1 MSPRAKKLSPVL
13 GAASAMIG
21 EASLSLVSAG
31 SAFSHSFEVEID
43 RVRPDPAQARRDLDP
58 DALASLAATL
68 REEGQLQPILLRPD
82 ASAPGHWIIVAG
94 ERRWRAARMNGWKLV
109 LAIVHHGDAEV
120 AALIENLQRVDLA
133 PLEEARG
140 IERLLRGKGWTQ
152 EQAARA
158 LGKGIS
164 DISGTLRI
172 LRLPEPLLT
181 ELLTSELPPAKNV
194 LIELARVDDAASL
207 ARLAALARTGG
218 LTVKAIRAARA
229 AAEARAEQDPAWRA
243 RAEEAGAEEA
253 GAEES
258 GAGQGR
264 AAAELRAVGRAL
276 RIVTRLASGAG
287 MLPDEMA
294 GLLHRLR
301 DAADA
306 ALARPAGGGPA

>member
-1 MSPRAKKLSPVL
+1 MPARAKKQSPVL

-43 RVRPDPAQARRDLDP
+43 RVRPDPAQPRRDLDP

-82 ASAPGHWIIVAG
+82 AAAPGHWIIVAG

-109 LAIVHHGDAEV
+109 LAIAHHGDAEV

-181 ELLTSELPPAKNV
+181 EILTSESPPAKNV
-194 LIELARVDDAASL
+194 LIELARVEDAAAL

-229 AAEARAEQDPAWRA
+229 AAEARKGRDTAAPDRADLPPAEPTDA
-243 RAEEAGAEEA
+243 AEG
-253 GAEES
+253 

-264 AAAELRAVGRAL
+264 VAAESRAIARAL
-276 RIVTRLASGAG
+276 RIVTRMASGAG
-287 MLPDEMA
+287 ALSDEMTV
-294 GLLHRLR
+294 LLHQLR

-306 ALARPAGGGPA
+306 ALARHAGGRPT